1 MPQPLCSIA
10 NTSYS
15 LSPCNGPQLTCHS
28 CRRGYLAAMSVV
40 LTELHYLPAIPFF
53 QQLLPAAGLLL
64 DAHEHYHKQTYR
76 NRCLVLTAQGP
87 QPLTV
92 PVIAGARA
100 AKVRTSDIEI
110 DYRQNWMHRHFRT
123 LQTAYGASPYFG
135 YYADYLQDI
144 YAQKPARLWDLN
156 LAFLQLALR
165 CLRWPLP
172 LSFTTEYLSPTPL
185 LLGQALPSA
194 VLDQRDFLTPK
205 DWPTGLQPDSP
216 SPRPYPQVFGTAF
229 VPSLSILD
237 LLFMQGPRA
246 GQFL

>member
-1 MPQPLCSIA
+1 MPRLLGDT
-10 NTSYS
+10 TSMGPS
-15 LSPCNGPQLTCHS
+15 LPPRGGPKLVGHS
-28 CRRGYLAAMSVV
+28 ARRGYLAAMSVV

-53 QQLLPAAGLLL
+53 KQLLPADKLLL

-92 PVIAGARA
+92 PVVDGARA
-100 AKVRTSDIEI
+100 AKVRTSEIEI
-110 DYRQNWMHRHFRT
+110 DYRQNWRHRHFRT

-135 YYADYLQDI
+135 YYADYLLDI

-156 LAFLQLALR
+156 LAFLQLLFR

-172 LSFTTEYLSPTPL
+172 IGFTAEYLPPTPL
-185 LLGQALPSA
+185 APGQAML
-194 VLDQRDFLTPK
+194 LDRRDFLTPK
-205 DWPTGLQPDSP
+205 GLPNGPEPDRP
-216 SPRPYPQVFGTAF
+216 SPRSYPQVFGTAF
-229 VPSLSILD
+229 VPNLSVLD
-237 LLFMQGPRA
+237 LLFMQGPGA